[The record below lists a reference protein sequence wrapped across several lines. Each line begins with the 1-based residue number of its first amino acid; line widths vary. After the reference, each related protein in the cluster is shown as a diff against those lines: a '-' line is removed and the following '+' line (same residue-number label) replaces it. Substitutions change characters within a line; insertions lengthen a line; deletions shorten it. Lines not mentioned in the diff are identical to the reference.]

1 MVTKAEA
8 CRRAQRRIN
17 GVRVSATMSGAASV
31 APQMVVAV
39 KKHVLLAALAGGS
52 AIAVDHNFRSLKDQE
67 VGSGIRL
74 AMAL

>member
-1 MVTKAEA
+1 
-8 CRRAQRRIN
+8 
-17 GVRVSATMSGAASV
+17 MSGAASV